1 MGDLLARRFASYRGK
16 TLKEWTD
23 GLWTLQNDW
32 VPATSSDGAHRLT
45 VEEAGLLDD
54 VRHFLVLL
62 EAEQV

>member
-1 MGDLLARRFASYRGK
+1 MSELLARAYLTHRGRS
-16 TLKEWTD
+16 LGAWND
-23 GLWTLQNDW
+23 ALWTLQNDW

-62 EAEQV
+62 ERD